1 MMYIYKKICSFIGA
15 NMENQSKKE
24 ILMLGCLV
32 FVNTVFPEL
41 ISAVSLGE
49 QYFAMC
55 IELRKKQNKINKL
68 SLYPKIKKLF

>member
-1 MMYIYKKICSFIGA
+1 
-15 NMENQSKKE
+15 MENQSKKE

-55 IELRKKQNKINKL
+55 IELRKK
-68 SLYPKIKKLF
+68 